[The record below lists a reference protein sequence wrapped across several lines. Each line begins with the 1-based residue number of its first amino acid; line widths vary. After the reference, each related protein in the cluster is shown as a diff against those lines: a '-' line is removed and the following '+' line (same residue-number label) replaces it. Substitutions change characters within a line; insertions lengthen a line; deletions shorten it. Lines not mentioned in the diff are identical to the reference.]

1 MNIKRPIRLFLFSII
16 IGIIILF
23 GGIRLIDKLILV
35 SVGLFL
41 CLILLFNKKIKLSVF
56 LVVIMV
62 AVLSA
67 ARFYIEKSYY
77 DSINLNI
84 DALNNKKQH
93 IVATIHSKGK
103 STNSNYFILDDV
115 TIYDVKFDRMRCYY
129 NDNIYIDTKIG
140 NKINIEGYI
149 NKNQKPMNIGQF
161 DSETYYRSLG
171 ETGTINATN
180 ILIIDDK
187 YDLLRQNI
195 YETREIIINQ
205 IFKIFNKR
213 NAGLF
218 TAMLVGDKSYI
229 EKDQKD
235 LFNENGIA
243 HILAISGLHLSILGL
258 CLFELLRKKLSFKT
272 SAIIVSTFILLYAI
286 FIDAS
291 ITTLRAVV
299 MLYLRFMAIGLG
311 RSYDSKNVLFLTAI
325 VFIIFRPYIIF
336 NSGFQFSY
344 VAVYALNLNY
354 KYEFKHFVILRN
366 KLLRIVDPNE
376 MMSIKKI
383 HVVPQVIVLTLF
395 LLPITI
401 YNYFEYPVYSV
412 LLNLIVIPLMTFVLI
427 FGILGLMVSFINI
440 IFGRLLIGIVHFIF
454 VFYEWLCNFINQ
466 LPYHSIRTGRP
477 SLSSIILFYIILF
490 VVHYVLNV
498 YLYCRTHSSV
508 ENIVSNKIA
517 EGADS
522 IRQKVGAFIRQK
534 VVTFIRPKVGAVSD
548 RPYRELQYNKSIVE
562 AFIRPKVGAKA
573 CRARINYIHIFI
585 ASIILISLSILY
597 MTFHYINGLNI
608 EMLYI
613 GQGDSLIIRN
623 NDVTITIDGGSTTSK
638 SNGKY
643 ILEPNMF
650 AKAIDKIDIAFIT
663 HSDADHT
670 NCIEYLLSES
680 DIDIGTLVLPIF
692 AKTEAKYDRLKTL
705 CDNKNVPIQFMKQ
718 YDDIKIDKD
727 LSFVCLS
734 PSEKYKEAKTNV
746 NEQSLVLKMNYKGK
760 TALFTGDIGKEI
772 EEKLCLDKNI
782 SNLLKSDIYKVA
794 HHGSKNSNTEIFIDK
809 VSPEYA
815 IVSYGIGNRYGHPNG
830 KVIERLEDRNIKT
843 LKTGESGEIDI
854 NINNDKIDFETYVQ

>member
-1 MNIKRPIRLFLFSII
+1 
-16 IGIIILF
+16 
-23 GGIRLIDKLILV
+23 
-35 SVGLFL
+35 
-41 CLILLFNKKIKLSVF
+41 
-56 LVVIMV
+56 
-62 AVLSA
+62 
-67 ARFYIEKSYY
+67 
-77 DSINLNI
+77 
-84 DALNNKKQH
+84 
-93 IVATIHSKGK
+93 
-103 STNSNYFILDDV
+103 
-115 TIYDVKFDRMRCYY
+115 
-129 NDNIYIDTKIG
+129 
-140 NKINIEGYI
+140 
-149 NKNQKPMNIGQF
+149 MNIGQF

-171 ETGTINATN
+171 ETGNINATN
-180 ILIIDDK
+180 ISIIDDK

-354 KYEFKHFVILRN
+354 KYEFKHFVKLRN
-366 KLLRIVDPNE
+366 RLLRIVDPNE
-376 MMSIKKI
+376 MLSIKKI
-383 HVVPQVIVLTLF
+383 HVVPQVIVLTLI

-412 LLNLIVIPLMTFVLI
+412 LLNLIVIPLMTFVLL

-454 VFYEWLCNFINQ
+454 IFYEWLCNFINQ

-498 YLYCRTHSSV
+498 YLYYRTHSTV
-508 ENIVSNKIA
+508 ENIV
-517 EGADS
+517 GADTDRPYRVLQYNKL
-522 IRQKVGAFIRQK
+522 IVDN
-534 VVTFIRPKVGAVSD
+534 FIRPKVGAVSD
-548 RPYRELQYNKSIVE
+548 RPYRGNL
-562 AFIRPKVGAKA
+562 
-573 CRARINYIHIFI
+573 NYFHIFI
-585 ASIILISLSILY
+585 VSAILISLSIFA

-613 GQGDSLIIRN
+613 GQGDSLLIRN
-623 NDVTITIDGGSTTSK
+623 NNLTITIDGGSTTSK

-670 NCIEYLLSES
+670 NCIEYLLSEN

-692 AKTEAKYDRLKTL
+692 AKTESKYDRLKTL
-705 CDNKNVPIQFMKQ
+705 CDNKNVPIQYMKQ
-718 YDDIKIDKD
+718 YDDIKIDND

-734 PSEKYKEAKTNV
+734 PSEKYKEAKNNV
-746 NEQSLVLKMNYKGK
+746 NEQSLVLKMDYKGK
-760 TALFTGDIGKEI
+760 TALFTGDIGKDI
-772 EEKLCLDKNI
+772 EEKMCLDKNI

-794 HHGSKNSNTEIFIDK
+794 HHGSKNSNTEMFIDK
-809 VSPEYA
+809 ASPEYA

-854 NINNDKIDFETYVQ
+854 NINNNKIDFETYVQ

>member
-1 MNIKRPIRLFLFSII
+1 M
-16 IGIIILF
+16 
-23 GGIRLIDKLILV
+23 
-35 SVGLFL
+35 
-41 CLILLFNKKIKLSVF
+41 
-56 LVVIMV
+56 
-62 AVLSA
+62 
-67 ARFYIEKSYY
+67 
-77 DSINLNI
+77 
-84 DALNNKKQH
+84 
-93 IVATIHSKGK
+93 
-103 STNSNYFILDDV
+103 
-115 TIYDVKFDRMRCYY
+115 
-129 NDNIYIDTKIG
+129 
-140 NKINIEGYI
+140 
-149 NKNQKPMNIGQF
+149 
-161 DSETYYRSLG
+161 
-171 ETGTINATN
+171 
-180 ILIIDDK
+180 
-187 YDLLRQNI
+187 
-195 YETREIIINQ
+195 
-205 IFKIFNKR
+205 
-213 NAGLF
+213 
-218 TAMLVGDKSYI
+218 
-229 EKDQKD
+229 
-235 LFNENGIA
+235 
-243 HILAISGLHLSILGL
+243 
-258 CLFELLRKKLSFKT
+258 
-272 SAIIVSTFILLYAI
+272 
-286 FIDAS
+286 
-291 ITTLRAVV
+291 
-299 MLYLRFMAIGLG
+299 
-311 RSYDSKNVLFLTAI
+311 TAI
-325 VFIIFRPYIIF
+325 VFILFRPYIIF

-354 KYEFKHFVILRN
+354 KYEFKHFVKLRN

-376 MMSIKKI
+376 MLSIKKI

-427 FGILGLMVSFINI
+427 FGILGLMVSFINV
-440 IFGRLLIGIVHFIF
+440 IFGRFLIGIVHFIF
-454 VFYEWLCNFINQ
+454 IFYERLCNFINQ

-490 VVHYVLNV
+490 VVHYILNV

-508 ENIVSNKIA
+508 EGIAINEIA
-517 EGADS
+517 EGIDS
-522 IRQKVGAFIRQK
+522 IRQKVGA
-534 VVTFIRPKVGAVSD
+534 FIRPKVGAVSD

-718 YDDIKIDKD
+718 YDDIKIDND

-734 PSEKYKEAKTNV
+734 PSEKYKEAKNNV